1 MKLLTL
7 ATLFSAAIAAPS
19 DLQKRQECG
28 PSFVFARGTGEAM
41 GLGNFVGAPLER
53 SLKKY
58 FPNLK
63 SYPVMYAASVPPNL
77 SAARTDEA
85 AMSKGVEAFEK
96 AYSACPA
103 GAIVAGGYSQGAAV
117 MHNVIGAKLSKKIK
131 DRIAGVALFGDTR
144 NKQDNGM
151 IPNFPKERAKV
162 WCNQGDGVCGGQLN
176 VNQAHMSYA
185 TTQPAE
191 AAKYLSDLVKA
202 MT

>member
-1 MKLLTL
+1 MK
-7 ATLFSAAIAAPS
+7 
-19 DLQKRQECG
+19 
-28 PSFVFARGTGEAM
+28 
-41 GLGNFVGAPLER
+41 
-53 SLKKY
+53 
-58 FPNLK
+58 
-63 SYPVMYAASVPPNL
+63 
-77 SAARTDEA
+77 
-85 AMSKGVEAFEK
+85 K